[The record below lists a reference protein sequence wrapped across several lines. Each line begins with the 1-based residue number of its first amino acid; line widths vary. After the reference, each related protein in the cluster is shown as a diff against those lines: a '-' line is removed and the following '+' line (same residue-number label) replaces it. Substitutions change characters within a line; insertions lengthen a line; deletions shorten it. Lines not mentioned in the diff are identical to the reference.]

1 MFFGNRRPSNVTA
14 RDRGIPVFLPRL
26 ERLEA
31 KIVMSIDLGVTSP
44 PNTPNIASAPFGV
57 DMAGTV
63 PSGGAGFSVA
73 DVGDLTGNG
82 YDDIAIGAP
91 TVTGSPP
98 STAGSGGVGSV
109 YVVFGSQFQQ
119 TSSTVAVQN
128 WLNVIGATQLNA
140 NDRVGNLS
148 TLGKT
153 PQTNPINGSTL
164 NFPFAGVTFTGVA
177 SFGASVAQVALPG
190 NKFGILVGA
199 PNSINASGS
208 AYLISGNFA
217 SVSGQTIN
225 VTQPPPAGINIVTFI
240 NSAAFGTAGELGFSV
255 AGGSNI
261 LGDGSGDV
269 ILGAPNASVA
279 PTNTTNPVVQ
289 NTGVTYVISVGAL
302 SGSTQTIN
310 LGTSTSTAQIIPF
323 AGASTGVKAG
333 FSVADGGDVNGAAGS
348 VDDLLIGAPAASAG
362 AGNAYLVYGGS
373 NLAGLRQTINGV
385 SFINLANLT
394 GSGTGNVPGATFIGS
409 PSSGT
414 VSSLGM
420 SVAGGGDFNGDG
432 VGDILLGEPTW
443 SASPTFANQGE
454 VYLFYGAKSTSAGFL
469 TGTINVDTPPA
480 AVSDLVLDGSAG
492 GDLASFSIAA
502 TGIINKGQPNGI
514 LIGAPGFN
522 NDAGSVYLIPGRANF
537 TGEFSL
543 TGAESTPLS
552 GIQFLLTTPASPA
565 GSPSFFG
572 ASVSSRLQGS
582 QINTVDLDNEAD
594 FVAGAPGYD
603 VTQNAAGLLAGGA
616 FILQSGFLVV
626 PIPAANTI
634 TTNIGVNTPFAP
646 FAVNATTP
654 TTVQIF
660 VFGSTSVTPNFLPVT
675 DIDPTTVVVNGV
687 AFPNATITAD
697 PTAANHVPNGIVD
710 AIITISPVSALNLP
724 NGTTTITITGKTLA
738 TSNLAGFTWTGTA
751 TVNVTGGTGG
761 GGGGSGSSGAGI
773 AAAATGPVI
782 ETQFVSP
789 FGANQFTPSITAFSA
804 LNYAPLPL
812 SVAINEYL
820 PPTGFRARLY
830 SANHPGKKVG
840 TNRGQNT
847 GRASGINTLSST
859 VYNRGVFHPQRIFT
873 IKHKTAK
880 IGIVSGVVPI
890 QDKVQRFD
898 DNLLR

>member
-1 MFFGNRRPSNVTA
+1 MFFGNRRPRNVTA
-14 RDRGIPVFLPRL
+14 RDHGIPVFQPRL
-26 ERLEA
+26 ERLES
-31 KIVMSIDLGVTSP
+31 KILMSIDLGVTSP

-63 PSGGAGFSVA
+63 PSAGAGFSVA

-128 WLNVIGATQLNA
+128 WLNVLNAPQLNA
-140 NDRVGNLS
+140 SDRVGNLS
-148 TLGKT
+148 SLGTT
-153 PQTNPINGSTL
+153 PQTNPINSGNL

-190 NKFGILVGA
+190 NKFGILIGA
-199 PNSINASGS
+199 PNSINGSGS

-225 VTQPPPAGINIVTFI
+225 VTQPPPSGINIVTFI

-289 NTGVTYVISVGAL
+289 NTGVTYVISVAAL
-302 SGSTQTIN
+302 SGSTQTID
-310 LGTSTSTAQIIPF
+310 LGTTTTSSQIIPF

-348 VDDLLIGAPAASAG
+348 VDDLLVGAPAAAAG
-362 AGNAYLVYGGS
+362 AGNAYLVYGGG
-373 NLAGLRQTINGV
+373 NLAGLRTTLNGV

-454 VYLFYGAKSTSAGFL
+454 VYLFYGATSTSAGFL

-480 AVSDLVLDGSAG
+480 AVSDLVLDGSAA

-572 ASVSSRLQGS
+572 ASVSSRLQGT

-616 FILQSGFLVV
+616 MIVQSGFLVV

-634 TTNIGVNTPFAP
+634 VTQIGVGSAFAP
-646 FAVNATTP
+646 FSISATTP
-654 TTVQIF
+654 TTLQIF
-660 VFGSTSVTPNFLPVT
+660 VFGVPATATVPEFAPVT
-675 DIDPTTVVVNGV
+675 DIDPTTVKVNGI
-687 AFPNATITAD
+687 AFPNATLVAD
-697 PTAANHVPNGIVD
+697 PTVANHLNGIVD
-710 AIITISPVSALNLP
+710 AIITISPRASLALP
-724 NGTTTITITGKTLA
+724 SGSQKFTISGLTLA
-738 TSNLAGFTWTGTA
+738 TAPQPLFTWTGTA
-751 TVNVTGGTGG
+751 TITVTGGT
-761 GGGGSGSSGAGI
+761 GGGGSGSSGAGV
-773 AAAATGPVI
+773 AAPATGPVL

-789 FGANQFTPSITAFSA
+789 FGANQFTPSLSALSA
-804 LNYAPLPL
+804 LNYQAIPL
-812 SVAINEYL
+812 SVALNEYL
-820 PPTGFRARLY
+820 PPVGFRTRLY
-830 SANHPGKKVG
+830 SFNHPNRKIQA
-840 TNRGQNT
+840 NRGQNQ
-847 GRASGINTLSST
+847 GRASGINTLSSK
-859 VYNRGVFHPQRIFT
+859 VYSRDVFHPTKIYTFT
-873 IKHKTAK
+873 HKTAK
-880 IGIVSGVVPI
+880 IGNTTGVLPLQARVE
-890 QDKVQRFD
+890 RFD
-898 DNLLR
+898 DNLIR

>member
-1 MFFGNRRPSNVTA
+1 MFSGNRRPSNVTA
-14 RDRGIPVFLPRL
+14 RDHGIPVFQPRL
-26 ERLEA
+26 ERLES
-31 KIVMSIDLGVTSP
+31 KILMSIDLGVTSP

-98 STAGSGGVGSV
+98 TTAGSSGMGSV

-119 TSSTVAVQN
+119 TSSSVAVQN
-128 WLNVIGATQLNA
+128 WLNVIGAKQLVA
-140 NDRVGNLS
+140 SDRVGNLS
-148 TLGKT
+148 TLGTT
-153 PQTNPINGSTL
+153 PQTNPINASAL

-177 SFGASVAQVALPG
+177 SLGASVAQVALPG
-190 NKFGILVGA
+190 NKFGVLIGA
-199 PNSINASGS
+199 PNSINGSGS
-208 AYLISGNFA
+208 AYLISGNFLG
-217 SVSGQTIN
+217 VSGQTIN
-225 VTQPPPAGINIVTFI
+225 VTQPPPSGINIVTFI
-240 NSAAFGTAGELGFSV
+240 NTATFGTAGQLGFSV
-255 AGGSNI
+255 AGGMNI

-279 PTNTTNPVVQ
+279 PTNTTNPVIQ
-289 NTGVTYVISVGAL
+289 NTGVAYVISVGAL

-310 LGTSTSTAQIIPF
+310 LGTLTTTAQIIPF
-323 AGASTGVKAG
+323 AGASSGVRAG
-333 FSVADGGDVNGAAGS
+333 TSVADGGDVNGAAGS
-348 VDDLLIGAPAASAG
+348 VDDLLIGAPSAAAG

-373 NLAGLRQTINGV
+373 NLASLRQTINGV

-394 GSGTGNVPGATFIGS
+394 GSGTGNVPGATFIGT
-409 PSSGT
+409 PSADTPSALGST
-414 VSSLGM
+414 VSS
-420 SVAGGGDFNGDG
+420 AGDFNGDG
-432 VGDILLGEPTW
+432 LGDIMFGEPTW
-443 SASPTFANQGE
+443 AGEADNNDQGE
-454 VYLFYGAKSTSAGFL
+454 VDLFYGAKSTSAGFL
-469 TGTINVDTPPA
+469 TGTIMVASPPA
-480 AVSDLVLDGSAG
+480 GISDLVLTGAALNNEAG
-492 GDLASFSIAA
+492 FALAP

-514 LIGAPGFN
+514 LIGAPGFS
-522 NDAGSVYLIPGRANF
+522 NDAGSAYLIPGRANF
-537 TGEFSL
+537 TGVFSL
-543 TGAESTPLS
+543 TGAESAPLS
-552 GIQFLLTTPASPA
+552 GIQFLLSTPASPP

-572 ASVSSRLQGS
+572 ASLSSRLQGT

-594 FVAGAPGYD
+594 FVIGAPGYD

-616 FILQSGFLVV
+616 MILQSGFLVV

-634 TTNIGVNTPFAP
+634 TTMIGVNTPFAP

-660 VFGSTSVTPNFLPVT
+660 VFGTTSVTPNFMPVT

-710 AIITISPVSALNLP
+710 AIITISPVSALALP

-738 TSNLAGFTWTGTA
+738 TSDLAGFTWTGTA

-761 GGGGSGSSGAGI
+761 GGGSSSSGAGI
-773 AAAATGPVI
+773 AAAATGPVL

-789 FGANQFTPSITAFSA
+789 FGANQFTPSVTAFSA

-830 SANHPGKKVG
+830 AFNHPGKKVG

-847 GRASGINTLSST
+847 GRASGINTLSSK
-859 VYNRGVFHPQRIFT
+859 VFNRSVFHPQRVVT

-890 QDKVQRFD
+890 QEKVERFD
-898 DNLLR
+898 DNLLH

>member
-1 MFFGNRRPSNVTA
+1 MFSGNRRPSNVTA
-14 RDRGIPVFLPRL
+14 RDHGIPVFQPRL
-26 ERLEA
+26 ERLES
-31 KIVMSIDLGVTSP
+31 KILMSIDLGVTSP

-98 STAGSGGVGSV
+98 TTAGSSGMGSV

-119 TSSTVAVQN
+119 TSSSVAVQN
-128 WLNVIGATQLNA
+128 WLNVIGAKQLVA
-140 NDRVGNLS
+140 SDRVGNLS
-148 TLGKT
+148 TLGTT
-153 PQTNPINGSTL
+153 PQTNPINASAL

-177 SFGASVAQVALPG
+177 SLGASVAQVALPG
-190 NKFGILVGA
+190 NKFGVLIGA
-199 PNSINASGS
+199 PNSINGSGS
-208 AYLISGNFA
+208 AYLISGNFLG
-217 SVSGQTIN
+217 VSGQTIN
-225 VTQPPPAGINIVTFI
+225 VTQPPPSGINIVTFI
-240 NSAAFGTAGELGFSV
+240 NTATFGTAGQLGFSV
-255 AGGSNI
+255 AGGMNI

-279 PTNTTNPVVQ
+279 PTNTTNPVIQ
-289 NTGVTYVISVGAL
+289 NTGVAYVISVGAL

-310 LGTSTSTAQIIPF
+310 LGTLTTTAQIIPF
-323 AGASTGVKAG
+323 AGASSGVRAG
-333 FSVADGGDVNGAAGS
+333 TSVADGGDVNGAAGS
-348 VDDLLIGAPAASAG
+348 VDDLLIGAPSAAAG

-373 NLAGLRQTINGV
+373 NLASLRQTINGV

-394 GSGTGNVPGATFIGS
+394 GSGTGNVPGATFIGT
-409 PSSGT
+409 PSADTPSALGST
-414 VSSLGM
+414 VSS
-420 SVAGGGDFNGDG
+420 AGDFNGDG
-432 VGDILLGEPTW
+432 LGDIMFGEPTW
-443 SASPTFANQGE
+443 AGEADNNDQGE
-454 VYLFYGAKSTSAGFL
+454 VDLFYGAKSTSAGFL
-469 TGTINVDTPPA
+469 TGTIMVASPPA
-480 AVSDLVLDGSAG
+480 GISDLVLTGAALNNEAG
-492 GDLASFSIAA
+492 FALAP

-514 LIGAPGFN
+514 LIGAPGFS
-522 NDAGSVYLIPGRANF
+522 NDAGSAYLIPGRANF
-537 TGEFSL
+537 TGVFSL
-543 TGAESTPLS
+543 TGAESAPLS
-552 GIQFLLTTPASPA
+552 GIQFLLSTPASPP

-572 ASVSSRLQGS
+572 ASLSSRLQGT

-594 FVAGAPGYD
+594 FVIGAPGYD

-616 FILQSGFLVV
+616 MILQSGFLVV

-634 TTNIGVNTPFAP
+634 TTMIGVNTPFAP

-660 VFGSTSVTPNFLPVT
+660 VFGTTSVTPNFMPVT
-675 DIDPTTVVVNGV
+675 DIDPTTVKVNGV
-687 AFPNATITAD
+687 AFPNATLVEDTV
-697 PTAANHVPNGIVD
+697 TANHIPNGIPD

-724 NGTTTITITGKTLA
+724 NGTTTITITGQTLA
-738 TSNLAGFTWTGTA
+738 TSDLAGFTWTGTA

-761 GGGGSGSSGAGI
+761 GGGSSSSGAGI
-773 AAAATGPVI
+773 AAAATGPVLQ
-782 ETQFVSP
+782 TQFVSP

-820 PPTGFRARLY
+820 PPVGFRARIY
-830 SANHPGKKVG
+830 AFNHPGKKVG

-847 GRASGINTLSST
+847 GRASGINTLSSK
-859 VYNRGVFHPQRIFT
+859 VFNRSVFHPQRVVT

-890 QDKVQRFD
+890 QEKVERFD
-898 DNLLR
+898 DNLLH